1 MITIGLDEL
10 TFKVKVTPSLS
21 NSPGLST
28 IRIKAKHPHHG
39 CIGTLEGHQI
49 LRDDRLQGSFVDYMY
64 EETDEIAEFA
74 DGVFDQYMEV
84 NRKIVNRG
92 NRCWGE
98 EMNEGAIVYI
108 HTLEVL
114 EEFGNQGIATRLL
127 KELMASALVDEDT
140 IVYAWPTTTRE
151 RTVAARIE
159 AAARVVKLFRKNGFR
174 RLGLT
179 VWFGYSPDPAHPSR
193 SLPATED
200 VDI

>member
-1 MITIGLDEL
+1 MITIALDEL

-28 IRIKAKHPHHG
+28 IRVKAKHPEHG

-74 DGVFDQYMEV
+74 NGVFDQYMEV
-84 NRKIVNRG
+84 NRKVLNRG

-108 HTLEVL
+108 HTLAVPEEVRVIAL
-114 EEFGNQGIATRLL
+114 VSSAGLLSGAQFGNQGIATRLL
-127 KELMASALVDEDT
+127 SELMASALVDEDT
-140 IVYAWPTTTRE
+140 IVYAWPT
-151 RTVAARIE
+151 RIE
-159 AAARVVKLFRKNGFR
+159 AAAQVVNLFRR
-174 RLGLT
+174 
-179 VWFGYSPDPAHPSR
+179 V
-193 SLPATED
+193 SLPSYL
-200 VDI
+200 

>member
-1 MITIGLDEL
+1 MITIALDEL

-28 IRIKAKHPHHG
+28 IRVKAKHPQHG

-49 LRDDRLQGSFVDYMY
+49 LRDDRLQGNFVDYMY

-84 NRKIVNRG
+84 NRKVLNRG

-108 HTLEVL
+108 HTLEVP

-127 KELMASALVDEDT
+127 SELMASALVDEDT
-140 IVYAWPTTTRE
+140 IVYAWPT
-151 RTVAARIE
+151 RIE
-159 AAARVVKLFRKNGFR
+159 AAAQVVNLFRRNGFR
-174 RLGLT
+174 RLGST

-200 VDI
+200 IDI